1 MRRLAVSFVCAR
13 RTERT
18 TTLLCTPPL
27 RPRCAELT
35 AAGRKLIVY
44 SVTNG
49 CDRGRCDA
57 VCKISSHRRRRRFFL
72 AVWEAVLLD
81 RFPIMSRLVKVCA
94 YKAFTLIDDLAN

>member
-1 MRRLAVSFVCAR
+1 MRRLAASIVCAR

-49 CDRGRCDA
+49 CDRGA
-57 VCKISSHRRRRRFFL
+57 ATLSAKSHRIAAAAGFFSP
-72 AVWEAVLLD
+72 
-81 RFPIMSRLVKVCA
+81 FGRLFYWTV
-94 YKAFTLIDDLAN
+94 FQ